1 MSSSAVIVWVD
12 KKGDDWSNNIG
23 IYLHDGGSY
32 NYVSAILRYCKLK
45 EYRAPNECCY
55 GYARFCQVIANFFM
69 NGLGV
74 GIDKVENLNLNC
86 DNGVYVCHGWEVI
99 DHFYTG
105 MESDEGWYNILLD
118 IDRCQPIGERLGKDY
133 IDRKFLME

>member
-12 KKGDDWSNNIG
+12 KKGDNWSNNIG

-45 EYRAPNECCY
+45 KFSAPNECHY
-55 GYARFCQVIANFFM
+55 GYARFCQVVANCFRS
-69 NGLGV
+69 GI
-74 GIDKVENLNLNC
+74 GIDKVRNLKLHC

-99 DHFYTG
+99 DHFFS
-105 MESDEGWYNILLD
+105 EIDSDEGWYNILLD
-118 IDRCQPIGERLGKDY
+118 IDRCQPMHERLGKDY
-133 IDRKFLME
+133 IDKKFLME

>member
-1 MSSSAVIVWVD
+1 
-12 KKGDDWSNNIG
+12 
-23 IYLHDGGSY
+23 
-32 NYVSAILRYCKLK
+32 
-45 EYRAPNECCY
+45 
-55 GYARFCQVIANFFM
+55 M

-99 DHFYTG
+99 DHFYTD
-105 MESDEGWYNILLD
+105 MESDECWYNILLD